1 MSYFLYRE
9 ITCLYKEKGS
19 WIFSYLKRIHKIT
32 LKSIKSCINPAAN
45 LWAKDIK
52 VMPDVI
58 NARGKNFAYLLPA
71 V

>member
-1 MSYFLYRE
+1 M
-9 ITCLYKEKGS
+9 KKGS
-19 WIFSYLKRIHKIT
+19 WIFSYLKSIHKIT
-32 LKSIKSCINPAAN
+32 LKTIKSCINPPAN

-58 NARGKNFAYLLPA
+58 TARGGNFAYLVPA